1 MMEVSWMTVELIL
14 LIMVTLL
21 VLVVAVLVAVMLVR
35 RGGPDPV
42 AERHHVELLDE
53 REDRLNRAEAEL
65 ARRSDEAAEREAE
78 LGRAEAQRTQALAE
92 VAGLSVEQARSEVMA
107 TAEAAVRLEVAQ
119 LSRELEATARRDAE
133 KTARHL
139 IVTSMQRVAA
149 EQTSDSAVAVVTL
162 PGEEMKGRIIGRE
175 GRNIKAF
182 EQVTGVNLLIDE
194 TPGTVVLSSFDPH
207 RREVARLTLTALVED
222 GRIHPARIEEV
233 WARVEGRVEQDSVRA
248 AEDAL
253 VELGITDLDPGL
265 LPTLGALRFRTSYGQ
280 NVLRHCV
287 ESGRIASLLAAE
299 LGLDVASCGRAAF
312 LHDIGKAIPGEA
324 SHAAAGAEL
333 ARRFGEKPDI
343 VHAIEAHHNEVEP
356 RTVEAVLVQVADA
369 ISGSRPG
376 ARVESIELYAKRL
389 QRLEDIATGHAGVE
403 KAFALQAGREV
414 RVMVLPEQV
423 SDAEAAA
430 LARDIASQVQ
440 AELSY
445 PGSIKVLVIRESRA
459 TAMAR

>member
-1 MMEVSWMTVELIL
+1 MTVELAL

-21 VLVVAVLVAVMLVR
+21 MLVVAVLVAVLLR
-35 RGGPDPV
+35 RGGGDPV
-42 AERHHVELLDE
+42 AERHHLELLDE
-53 REDRLNRAEAEL
+53 REERLNRAEAEL
-65 ARRSDEAAEREAE
+65 GRRTEDLAEREAD
-78 LGRAEAQRTQALAE
+78 LGRAEARRAEALAE
-92 VAGLSVEQARSEVMA
+92 VAGMTTEQARAEVMA
-107 TAEAAVRLEVAQ
+107 AAEAAVRLEVAQ
-119 LSRELEATARRDAE
+119 LSRELESAARRDAD
-133 KTARHL
+133 KLARHL
-139 IVTSMQRVAA
+139 IVTSMQRLAA
-149 EQTSDSAVAVVTL
+149 EQTGDSAVAVVTL

-194 TPGTVVLSSFDPH
+194 TPGTVVLSSFDPR
-207 RREVARLTLTALVED
+207 RREVARLTLTELVED

-233 WARVEGRVEQDSVRA
+233 WERVEGRVEHDSVRA
-248 AEDAL
+248 AEDAMI
-253 VELGITDLDPGL
+253 ELGITDLDPGL

-287 ESGRIASLLAAE
+287 ESGRIAGLLAAE
-299 LGLDVASCGRAAF
+299 LGLDVATCTRAAF
-312 LHDIGKAIPGEA
+312 LHDIGKAVPGEA
-324 SHAAAGAEL
+324 SHASAGAEL
-333 ARRFGEKPDI
+333 ARRFGEHPDI

-376 ARVESIELYAKRL
+376 ARVESIELYAQRL
-389 QRLEDIATGHAGVE
+389 QRLEDIASGHPGVE

-414 RVMVLPEQV
+414 RVMVAPEQV
-423 SDAEAAA
+423 SDVEAAA
-430 LARDIASQVQ
+430 LARDIASQIQ

-445 PGSIKVLVIRESRA
+445 PGSIKVLVVRESRA